1 MTIIVYPTDTVF
13 GLGCSLFDYNSI
25 TKIYEFKGKEFKEPL
40 SFAVSSVEELE
51 FYADVSEKELGKIKD
66 LLKQGSHYTFV
77 AKQKLR
83 HPCIDR
89 IAKDGKIGIRVL
101 NTPLI
106 QRLTEFAPIITTSAN
121 IHGEKT
127 VKRYEDLDE
136 RVKDVADLLISGE
149 CDYGKPSIVYD
160 LVEGRILRD

>member
-83 HPCIDR
+83 HQCIDR

-101 NTPLI
+101 NMPLI

-121 IHGEKT
+121 IHGEKPAE
-127 VKRYEDLDE
+127 KYMDINEKI
-136 RVKDVADLLISGE
+136 KDAADLLISGK
-149 CDYGKPSIVYD
+149 CYYGKPSIVYD
-160 LVEGRILRD
+160 LVEDRILRE